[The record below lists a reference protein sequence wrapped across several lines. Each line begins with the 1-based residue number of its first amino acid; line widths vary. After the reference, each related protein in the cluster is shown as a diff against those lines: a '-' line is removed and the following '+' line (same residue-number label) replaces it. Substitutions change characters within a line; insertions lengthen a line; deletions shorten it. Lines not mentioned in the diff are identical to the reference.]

1 MFSKIH
7 AGHAVLQFSEANI
20 HKNNSKEINCFK
32 GSRKNVTKTLQKQ
45 KDISKSHYID
55 TASTFIMFIHKSCQL
70 CL

>member
-32 GSRKNVTKTLQKQ
+32 GSRKKCHKNITKTKGHF
-45 KDISKSHYID
+45 KV
-55 TASTFIMFIHKSCQL
+55 
-70 CL
+70 